1 MGKIL
6 LSSVAEELATRNGI
20 SREAA
25 STFMH
30 AFIELIEKGLQTDNI
45 VKIKGLGTFKLQEMN
60 DRDSVD
66 VNTGERITI
75 KGYRKVTFTPD
86 SAMKEFVNRPF
97 AHFEPTELNE
107 GFPTDADV
115 ALLADEADESDSMDE
130 VVEPAPAIVAEEP
143 VVVEESSIELIKET
157 VTEETMVEPSEE
169 QIAEEPASVVEGGLP
184 EVSAEASIEE
194 PVEVPIEE
202 PIEESSEAEE
212 VIESVTEQSQE
223 KVVKSD
229 KHEAKKRRGCGCMS
243 TMFVFILLLLAV
255 VGAAC
260 YLWTTPLDELG
271 LLRRTE
277 VTTDDNDIVVKTDL
291 EDELGIAWNKSSEN
305 ESSAPEEIAPVVEEV
320 VLVAEASTPIAEE
333 EVVPVVEAS
342 VPADNSQEQR
352 AESQQSIVSSPA
364 LVIAESLEAKSIKD
378 ITIADTTDYV
388 IAGTLAVHK
397 LKSGETIIQ
406 LSNKYYGDKRLW
418 PYIVHHNQMK
428 QYNSLA
434 IGQMINIPILKER
447 QSE

>member
-6 LSSVAEELATRNGI
+6 LSNVAGELATRSGI

-30 AFIELIEKGLQTDNI
+30 AFIEVIEKGLQTDNI
-45 VKIKGLGTFKLQEMN
+45 VKVKGLGTFKLQEVN

-107 GFPTDADV
+107 GFPADADALDV
-115 ALLADEADESDSMDE
+115 SLLADEAEEADSMDE
-130 VVEPAPAIVAEEP
+130 ATPAVEPAPAAVVEEP
-143 VVVEESSIELIKET
+143 VA
-157 VTEETMVEPSEE
+157 EPSEE
-169 QIAEEPASVVEGGLP
+169 PIAEEPAEVVEEIVP
-184 EVSAEASIEE
+184 EAPVEAPVVVPVEE
-194 PVEVPIEE
+194 PVEAPAEELVGEPADVPSEE
-202 PIEESSEAEE
+202 LVEAPAEE
-212 VIESVTEQSQE
+212 VTESVAEQPQE
-223 KVVKSD
+223 KVAKP
-229 KHEAKKRRGCGCMS
+229 EAKKRRGCGCMS
-243 TMFVFILLLLAV
+243 TMLVLILLLLAAV
-255 VGAAC
+255 AVGY
-260 YLWTTPLDELG
+260 YLWVTPLDELSF
-271 LLRRTE
+271 LSSTE
-277 VTTDDNDIVVKTDL
+277 VEADNNDIVVKTDL
-291 EDELGIAWNKSSEN
+291 EDELGIAWNKTSE
-305 ESSAPEEIAPVVEEV
+305 SAPPAVDEDVATVEEV
-320 VLVAEASTPIAEE
+320 APAVEEATPVIEE
-333 EVVPVVEAS
+333 EVVPVVEDS
-342 VPADNSQEQR
+342 VPADNSQQPT
-352 AESQQSIVSSPA
+352 AKSQEPTANSQA
-364 LVIAESLEAKSIKD
+364 LVIVESLGAKSIKD
-378 ITIADTTDYV
+378 ITVADTTDYT
-388 IAGTLAVHK
+388 IAGTLVAHK

-434 IGQMINIPILKER
+434 IGQMINIPVLKER